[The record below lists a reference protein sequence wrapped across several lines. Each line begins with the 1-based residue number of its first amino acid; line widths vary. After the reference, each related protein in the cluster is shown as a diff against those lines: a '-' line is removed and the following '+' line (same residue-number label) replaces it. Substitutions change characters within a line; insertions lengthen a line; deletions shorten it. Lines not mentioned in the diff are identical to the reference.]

1 VFPFLKSTEK
11 RKPQY
16 QATVAKLPT
25 DIPAFH
31 AAGSRHSGEARFFNN
46 VRAINYAD
54 RTSGVIALFD
64 IDTFLRTFLAECL
77 PGYGSM
83 IIQNIIK
90 RRADFANCV
99 GMMIIVLPCA
109 P

>member
-1 VFPFLKSTEK
+1 LKGTEK

-16 QATVAKLPT
+16 QATEAKLPT

-31 AAGSRHSGEARFFNN
+31 ATCPRHSEEARFFNN

-77 PGYGSM
+77 PRHGSM

-99 GMMIIVLPCA
+99 RMMIIVKPCA

>member
-1 VFPFLKSTEK
+1 MLPFLKGTEK

-16 QATVAKLPT
+16 QATEAKLPT

-31 AAGSRHSGEARFFNN
+31 AAGSHHSGEARFFTN
-46 VRAINYAD
+46 VRTIYYAS
-54 RTSGVIALFD
+54 RTSGMIALFD

-99 GMMIIVLPCA
+99 RMMIIVKPCA